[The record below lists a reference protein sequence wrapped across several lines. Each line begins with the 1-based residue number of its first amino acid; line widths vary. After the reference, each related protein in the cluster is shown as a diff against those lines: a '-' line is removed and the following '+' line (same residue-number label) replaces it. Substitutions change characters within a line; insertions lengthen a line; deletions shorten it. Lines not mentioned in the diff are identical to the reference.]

1 MGEANGPARLLA
13 CVTIEVE
20 INDERGQ
27 ASIVPH
33 EVGQQAVHQ
42 IGVEADLR
50 HHLL

>member
-1 MGEANGPARLLA
+1 MREANGPVRLLG

-20 INDERGQ
+20 INDERRQ

-42 IGVEADLR
+42 IGVQADLR
-50 HHLL
+50 HRLL